1 MCSYESDAELFG
13 FDYKGDLLTRAI
25 ERDRVFKL
33 KQLEETDDEEEFDD
47 NPFNN
52 LGMGDTGLEM
62 TGMGKIGKMITQVD
76 KKPTSFIKG
85 RLNTIEQENEE
96 EDNSDNEAFPQ
107 APDDF
112 GFGAFKQKISF
123 VDPCF
128 KR

>member
-62 TGMGKIGKMITQVD
+62 TGMGKIGKMIT
-76 KKPTSFIKG
+76 
-85 RLNTIEQENEE
+85 
-96 EDNSDNEAFPQ
+96 
-107 APDDF
+107 
-112 GFGAFKQKISF
+112 
-123 VDPCF
+123 
-128 KR
+128 